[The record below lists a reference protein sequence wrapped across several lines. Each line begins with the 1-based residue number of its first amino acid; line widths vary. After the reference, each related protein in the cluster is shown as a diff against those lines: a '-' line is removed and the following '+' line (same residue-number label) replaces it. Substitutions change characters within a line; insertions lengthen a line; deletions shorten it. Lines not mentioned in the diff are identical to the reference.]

1 LIPDMSFIS
10 KSRLITP
17 LPYISPIA
25 PDLAVEIISPSN
37 THREI
42 RGKIEAYLAHGT
54 QLVWIVYPE
63 DKAVDVWRAMP
74 DGSLSK
80 RTFGI
85 NDTLYGESILP
96 NFTLPIRD
104 IFTDE
109 PTS

>member
-1 LIPDMSFIS
+1 MSFIS